1 MSDLKIVYKKVDE
14 LTPYENNPR
23 NNDNAVEAVA
33 KSIKEFGFKVPLVI
47 DKEGEIAAGHTRL
60 KAAKE
65 LGLEEVPCI
74 IADDLT
80 PEQVKD
86 FRLADNKVAEFAEWD
101 IELLNLE
108 LEELSLEDLDF
119 EMADFGFEI
128 PDVNPS
134 KTIWDKI
141 EENPLDSRLAD
152 SFIEP
157 PFSIL
162 DTRQGRWV
170 DRNRLWKERGI
181 KGYEGRGDNLTFTTY
196 LSSNT
201 LSTTSVFDP
210 TLTELMYLWFGK
222 ENMNIIDPFTGGI
235 TRGGVAS
242 LLGHSYTGFDIRRE
256 QLDANKEIAIA
267 NNIPLNNINW
277 VLDDSVNINKY
288 VEDETQDLLFTCPP
302 YFNLEVYSDLEN
314 DISNMDYDGFKEQ
327 YSKILTN
334 SYKTLKENS
343 FAIIV
348 LSDVRDKQG
357 EYLRLCDLTK
367 DVSQKNGLHFYNELI
382 LINIAGSASLRARRN
397 MRNRKTVRVHQ
408 NVLVFYKGDM
418 SKIQQHFPELKD
430 YKNIEE

>member
-1 MSDLKIVYKKVDE
+1 MGDLKIVYKKVDE
-14 LTPYENNPR
+14 LIPYENNPR
-23 NNDNAVEAVA
+23 NNDGAVEAVA
-33 KSIKEFGFKVPLVI
+33 KSIEEFGFKVPLVI
-47 DKEGEIAAGHTRL
+47 DKDGEIAAGHTRL

-80 PEQVKD
+80 PEQVKA
-86 FRLADNKVAEFAEWD
+86 FRLADNKVAEFAQWD

-128 PDVNPS
+128 PDVNS
-134 KTIWDKI
+134 SESIWDKI
-141 EENPLDSRLAD
+141 ENNPLGSKLEDT
-152 SFIEP
+152 FIEP
-157 PFSIL
+157 TFSVL
-162 DTRQGRWV
+162 DRRQGRWAE
-170 DRNRLWKERGI
+170 RNQIWKERGI
-181 KGYEGRGDNLTFTTY
+181 KGHEGRDQNLTY
-196 LSSNT
+196 SNSISNSV
-201 LSTTSVFDP
+201 LPVTSIFDP
-210 TLTELMYLWFGK
+210 TLTELMYSWFGK
-222 ENMNIIDPFTGGI
+222 EKMNIIDPFTGGI

-242 LLGHSYTGFDIRRE
+242 LLGHTYTGFDIRKE
-256 QLDANKEIAIA
+256 QLDANKEVAIE
-267 NNIPLNNINW
+267 NNIPLTNVNW
-277 VLDDSVNINKY
+277 ILDDSVNINKY

-367 DVSQKNGLHFYNELI
+367 DISQECGLHFYNELI
-382 LINIAGSASLRARRN
+382 LLNIAGSAALRARRA
-397 MRNRKTVRVHQ
+397 MRNRKTIRVHQ
-408 NVLVFYKGDM
+408 NVLVFYKGNIN
-418 SKIQQHFPELKD
+418 SIQKHFPELEIYED
-430 YKNIEE
+430 IEE

>member
-1 MSDLKIVYKKVDE
+1 MNNLKIVYKNVDE
-14 LTPYENNPR
+14 LIPYENNPR
-23 NNDNAVEAVA
+23 NNDGAVEAVA

-47 DKEGEIAAGHTRL
+47 DKDGEIAAGHTRL

-65 LGLEEVPCI
+65 LGFEEVPCI

-80 PEQVKD
+80 PEQVKA
-86 FRLADNKVAEFAEWD
+86 FRLADNKVGELAFWD

-108 LEELSLEDLDF
+108 LEELDLEELDF

-367 DVSQKNGLHFYNELI
+367 DVSQK
-382 LINIAGSASLRARRN
+382 
-397 MRNRKTVRVHQ
+397 M
-408 NVLVFYKGDM
+408 
-418 SKIQQHFPELKD
+418 D
-430 YKNIEE
+430 YIFTMN